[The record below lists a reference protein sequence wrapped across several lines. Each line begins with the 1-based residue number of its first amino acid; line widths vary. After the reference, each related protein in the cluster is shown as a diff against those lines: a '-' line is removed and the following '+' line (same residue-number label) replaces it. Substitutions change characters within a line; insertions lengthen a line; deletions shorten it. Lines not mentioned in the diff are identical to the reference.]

1 MTPLAWSWRDLA
13 LCRQVVTADYDPFFS
28 DDPEDQDDA
37 LALCEVCPAQGA
49 CLAYAIRTAQ
59 PHGIWGGRPQAE
71 LQRLIARDRDG
82 RPRRALIAAPEHHN
96 AAKTRC
102 RRVTHLMRP
111 TPTTTLLA
119 SGAAALVCVRPG
131 AAGRPSVAHRPTA
144 RRRGWS
150 RCLSPPSYRPTLPSP
165 DLHAHASS

>member
-37 LALCEVCPAQGA
+37 LALCAVCPAQGA

-59 PHGIWGGRPQAE
+59 PHGIWGGRPHAE

-82 RPRRALIAAPEHHN
+82 RPRRALIAAAEHHN

-102 RRVTHLMRP
+102 RRGHPFDAANTYYD
-111 TPTTTLLA
+111 A
-119 SGAAALVCVRPG
+119 SGKRRCRACLRAAWRRWKAERRP
-131 AAGRPSVAHRPTA
+131 PTHRAPEGGGLDA
-144 RRRGWS
+144 
-150 RCLSPPSYRPTLPSP
+150 
-165 DLHAHASS
+165 

>member
-1 MTPLAWSWRDLA
+1 MTPLTRSWRDLA

-37 LALCEVCPAQGA
+37 LAVCAVCPAQGA

-71 LQRLIARDRDG
+71 LQRLIASDRAG
-82 RPRRALIAAPEHHN
+82 RSRRGLIAAPAHHN

-102 RRVTHLMRP
+102 RRGHP
-111 TPTTTLLA
+111 FD
-119 SGAAALVCVRPG
+119 AANTYYD
-131 AAGRPSVAHRPTA
+131 AAGKRRCRACLRAAWHRWKAERRPPTHRT
-144 RRRGWS
+144 
-150 RCLSPPSYRPTLPSP
+150 P
-165 DLHAHASS
+165 DGGGLDA